1 MTREQIRAKYG
12 IIRIESPELANKEL
26 SDEEASNYESIVK
39 MQVENLALY
48 WNEDDSDDID

>member
-1 MTREQIRAKYG
+1 MTREQIRAKYS

-48 WNEDDSDDID
+48 WNEDGSDDID